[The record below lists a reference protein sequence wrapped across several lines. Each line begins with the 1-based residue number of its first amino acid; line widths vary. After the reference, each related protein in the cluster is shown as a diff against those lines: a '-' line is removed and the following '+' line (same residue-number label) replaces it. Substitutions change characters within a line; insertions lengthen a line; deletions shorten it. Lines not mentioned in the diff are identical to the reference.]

1 MTTTTTKPRPY
12 RSSEHLRDT
21 INSDAGAIM
30 VRPIR
35 AGDIYFDAAKA
46 NHLPRNLPEGDHGS
60 SVLDIGR
67 GVQVRASGNARL
79 AGTYAGADQWSVGS
93 MYATQYP
100 SGRDLTAAQDH
111 RARALI
117 GELIT
122 KWASTHAGD
131 IAQADDID
139 RNNSASTLE
148 ENIARHETA
157 LSVLR
162 ANLRACEEG
171 EPFSMYPDLPTN
183 RR

>member
-1 MTTTTTKPRPY
+1 MTTTTTTPRPW
-12 RSSEHLRDT
+12 RSYDHLRDVIT
-21 INSDAGAIM
+21 SDAGALT
-30 VRPIR
+30 VQPIR
-35 AGDIYFDAAKA
+35 AGDIHFDAAKA

-79 AGTYAGADQWSVGS
+79 AGTYAGADQWSVAS

-139 RNNSASTLE
+139 RNNAAHRLE
-148 ENIARHETA
+148 ESIARHETA
-157 LSVLR
+157 LATLR
-162 ANLRACEEG
+162 ENLRACEEG
-171 EPFSMYPDLPTN
+171 EPFSMYPDLPTD